1 GVRPEKVSVMCLGA
15 AAHLDGSYRNGREQA
30 RMALGGPEAS
40 FAFALALTVP
50 LFLPAPTSLKIGA
63 LGLALLNVGIGAL
76 SLLPVHPLDGH
87 KLVVGLVWWAVG
99 SEARARRII
108 KRVGMGLLAVD
119 FTMVVIMLAERPVLG
134 AGAAGLATV
143 QFAIG
148 VVINPQISPSEVLTT
163 STVIRFLTYMTVG
176 MVTGYF
182 AKRNRLLLADLELLA
197 ERDALTGLPNT
208 RVFERAIGDLL
219 ERDQPFALIVGG
231 VHELAPKAGRTDID
245 ADDVLRRVA
254 TRLMPALS
262 AGDQVVR
269 VGEDAFAVLTYAG
282 SSREAG
288 KIAAHLQSRL
298 AADGFTVTFGWAA
311 YPQDGSNA
319 LSLYRA
325 ADERLYARR
334 LIHRQTTVVPL
345 QGSATS
351 S

>member
-1 GVRPEKVSVMCLGA
+1 MGCREPRRRGRSIESMRDRLRHALLIA
-15 AAHLDGSYRNGREQA
+15 AAVSGVA
-30 RMALGGPEAS
+30 IFIA
-40 FAFALALTVP
+40 FAFYERPGLGLGHFYYVSIILAALATG
-50 LFLPAPTSLKIGA
+50 PAI
-63 LGLALLNVGIGAL
+63 
-76 SLLPVHPLDGH
+76 
-87 KLVVGLVWWAVG
+87 
-99 SEARARRII
+99 
-108 KRVGMGLLAVD
+108 
-119 FTMVVIMLAERPVLG
+119 G

-143 QFAIG
+143 LFAIG